1 VSWLHWVSAHLASVV
16 TTVLVVSFLA
26 RILRDKRPQG
36 STLAWLLAVIAIP
49 YVGIPLYL
57 ILGPRKQLRARK
69 RIYAEKEE
77 SARSLDLDVARL
89 LCADG
94 IRVPK
99 EGNDVKLLETG
110 EIAFSTLIDC
120 IREAKS
126 SIRISTF
133 ILGDDATGHAIT
145 DALAE
150 RAKAG
155 VKVHLLID
163 GLFAFR
169 ASRRRLSDLREAG
182 AHVEVFAPII
192 HLPFRN
198 SGNLRNHR
206 KSAVFDGESAIVG
219 GMNLAE
225 EYMGATPLATRWC
238 DLCALVRGPA
248 VADIADVFCSDW
260 EFATNEPLAPV
271 RSTQHG
277 SSRVQIVPSGPDS
290 AADSFYEAILSAC
303 YAARERVWIVTPYF
317 VPDDALTRALCA
329 AAHRGLDVRVIVPL
343 RSNHRVA
350 DLAGGVSLR
359 QVDAAGGRI
368 LTFPRMIHAK
378 VVIIDD
384 TLGVVGSANFDMRSL
399 FLDYELCLFL
409 YTSGDIGNL
418 GAWFE
423 RTARACGSLAK
434 PSRTRA
440 LAEDVGRL
448 FSPLV

>member
-1 VSWLHWVSAHLASVV
+1 MSWLHWVSAHLASVV

-57 ILGPRKQLRARK
+57 LIGPRKQLRTRK

-77 SARSLDLDVARL
+77 SARTIEPDVARL

-94 IRVPK
+94 IRAPK
-99 EGNDVKLLETG
+99 DGNDVKLLETG
-110 EIAFSTLIDC
+110 EAAFAALLEC
-120 IREAKS
+120 IRAAKS

-133 ILGDDATGHAIT
+133 ILADDATGRAIVG
-145 DALAE
+145 ALAE
-150 RAKAG
+150 QARAG
-155 VKVHLLID
+155 VQVHVLID
-163 GLFAFR
+163 GFFAFR

-182 AHVEVFAPII
+182 AHVEVFAPIV
-192 HLPFRN
+192 HVPFRN

-206 KSAVFDGESAIVG
+206 KSAVFDGACAIVG
-219 GMNLAE
+219 GMNIAE
-225 EYMGATPLATRWC
+225 EYMGARPLSTRWC

-260 EFATNEPLAPV
+260 EFVTNAPLAPV
-271 RSTQHG
+271 TSAPGGG
-277 SSRVQIVPSGPDS
+277 SRIQIVPSGPDS

-303 YAARERVWIVTPYF
+303 YAARERVWIATPYF

-378 VVIIDD
+378 VVIVDD

-399 FLDYELCLFL
+399 FLDYELSLFL
-409 YTSGDIGNL
+409 YAGGDITAL
-418 GAWFE
+418 AAWFE
-423 RTARACGSLAK
+423 RMARTCGALAK

>member
-1 VSWLHWVSAHLASVV
+1 MSWLHWVSAHTASVI
-16 TTVLVVSFLA
+16 TTVLVIPFLA

-57 ILGPRKQLRARK
+57 LIGSRKQLRAHK
-69 RIYAEKEE
+69 RIYADKEE
-77 SARSLDLDVARL
+77 SARSIEPDVARL

-99 EGNDVKLLETG
+99 EGNDATLLETG
-110 EIAFSTLIDC
+110 EIAFAKLMEC

-133 ILGDDATGHAIT
+133 ILADDATGRAVT
-145 DALAE
+145 DALTE
-150 RAKAG
+150 RARAG

-163 GLFAFR
+163 GFFAFR
-169 ASRRRLSDLREAG
+169 ASRRRLADLRAAG
-182 AHVEVFAPII
+182 AHVAVFAPIV
-192 HLPFRN
+192 HMPFRS

-206 KSAVFDGESAIVG
+206 KSAVFDGASAIVG
-219 GMNLAE
+219 GMNIAE

-260 EFATNEPLAPV
+260 EFATNETLGQVTSAGG
-271 RSTQHG
+271 G
-277 SSRVQIVPSGPDS
+277 SSRIQIVPSGPDS
-290 AADSFYEAILSAC
+290 AADSFYEAILSLC

-350 DLAGGVSLR
+350 DLAGGGSLR
-359 QVDAAGGRI
+359 QVEAAGGRI

-378 VVIIDD
+378 VVVVDETI
-384 TLGVVGSANFDMRSL
+384 GVVGSANFDMRSL

-409 YTSGDIGNL
+409 YTNADITEL
-418 GAWFE
+418 ARWFE
-423 RTARACGSLAK
+423 NTAHACGSLPKA
-434 PSRTRA
+434 SRTRA

>member
-1 VSWLHWVSAHLASVV
+1 MSWLHWLGAHLASVV
-16 TTVLVVSFLA
+16 TTVLVISFLA
-26 RILRDKRPQG
+26 RILHDKRPQG

-57 ILGPRKQLRARK
+57 LIGPRKQLRARK
-69 RIYAEKEE
+69 RIYADKEE
-77 SARSLDLDVARL
+77 SARSIEPDVARL

-110 EIAFSTLIDC
+110 EAAFAALLEC

-133 ILGDDATGHAIT
+133 ILADDATGRAIT

-150 RAKAG
+150 RARAG
-155 VKVHLLID
+155 VQVHLLID
-163 GLFAFR
+163 GFFAFR
-169 ASRRRLSDLREAG
+169 ASRRRLADLRKAG
-182 AHVEVFAPII
+182 AHVEVFAPIV
-192 HLPFRN
+192 HVPFRS

-206 KSAVFDGESAIVG
+206 KSAVFDGKSAIVG
-219 GMNLAE
+219 GMNIAE

-260 EFATNEPLAPV
+260 EFATNESLGPV
-271 RSTQHG
+271 KSARDG
-277 SSRVQIVPSGPDS
+277 GARVQIVPSGPDS

-303 YAARERVWIVTPYF
+303 YAARERVWITTPYF

-350 DLAGGVSLR
+350 DLAGGTSLR

-368 LTFPRMIHAK
+368 LMFPKMIHAK
-378 VVIIDD
+378 VVIVDD

-409 YTSGDIGNL
+409 YTASDITELAG
-418 GAWFE
+418 WFE
-423 RTARACGSLAK
+423 RTARGCGSLARA
-434 PSRTRA
+434 SRTRA

>member
-57 ILGPRKQLRARK
+57 IIGPRKQLRARK

-77 SARSLDLDVARL
+77 SARAIEPDVARL

-99 EGNDVKLLETG
+99 DGNDAQLLETG
-110 EIAFSTLIDC
+110 EIAFEALMRC
-120 IREAKS
+120 IREAKT

-133 ILGDDATGHAIT
+133 ILADDETGRAVVG
-145 DALAE
+145 ALAE

-155 VKVHLLID
+155 VAVHLLID
-163 GLFAFR
+163 GFFAFR
-169 ASRRRLSDLREAG
+169 ASRRRLAELRKAG
-182 AHVEVFAPII
+182 AHVEVFAPIV
-192 HLPFRN
+192 HAPFRS

-206 KSAVFDGESAIVG
+206 KSAVFDGTSAIVG
-219 GMNLAE
+219 GMNIAE
-225 EYMGATPLATRWC
+225 EYMGAKPLATRWC
-238 DLCALVRGPA
+238 DLCALVKGRA

-260 EFATNEPLAPV
+260 EFATNESLAPV
-271 RSTQHG
+271 TSAHG
-277 SSRVQIVPSGPDS
+277 GESRIQIVPSGPDS

-303 YAARERVWIVTPYF
+303 YGARERVWIVTPYF

-329 AAHRGLDVRVIVPL
+329 AVHRGLDVRVIVPL

-350 DLAGGVSLR
+350 DLAGGISLR
-359 QVDAAGGRI
+359 QVDAAGATI
-368 LTFPRMIHAK
+368 FTFPRMIHAK
-378 VVIIDD
+378 VVVIDD

-409 YTSGDIGNL
+409 YSQPDIANL
-418 GAWFE
+418 AAWFE
-423 RTARACGSLAK
+423 RTARECGKLRPA
-434 PSRTRA
+434 SRTRA
-440 LAEDVGRL
+440 LAEDIGRL